1 MTMTTSNGFD
11 FAAAPGEG
19 LCAVKDCGAGVT
31 VRATLLR
38 DDYCNAPDPESYSAA
53 QVHAWERGEWGF
65 WSMQLSVWIGNV
77 CIKENAGCI
86 GGIDCVD
93 DEMRDDDHLNDVAD
107 NYFSLDVAGIVRE
120 FAGKAAAAAAA
131 VK

>member
-1 MTMTTSNGFD
+1 MTMTTSTGFD
-11 FAAAPGEG
+11 FAAAPGDG

-38 DDYCNAPDPESYSAA
+38 DDYSTEPDEGSYSTE
-53 QVHAWERGEWGF
+53 QHEAWERGEWGF
-65 WSMQLSVWIGNV
+65 WMMQLSVWIGSV

-120 FAGKAAAAAAA
+120 FAEKAAAAAAA